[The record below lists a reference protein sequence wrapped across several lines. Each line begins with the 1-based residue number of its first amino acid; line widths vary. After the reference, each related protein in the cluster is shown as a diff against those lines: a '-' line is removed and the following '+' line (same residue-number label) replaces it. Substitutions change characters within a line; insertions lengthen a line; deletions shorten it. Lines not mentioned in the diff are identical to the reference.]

1 MSLEFAQR
9 IRRIPVYPAADGYA
23 LDDDV
28 AMLASNETPFRPLP
42 AVLDAARMALE
53 SVNRY
58 PDPTSS
64 KLRAELSRRHGVP
77 ANRIA
82 VGNGSCDILLAAA
95 EALLEPGAEIVYAW
109 PSFSMYPH
117 LAAASGATAVTV
129 GLDDD
134 DRHDLPAMATAVTVA
149 TRLLVV
155 CNPNNPTA
163 TAVPLAEIAALLRDV
178 PPYVCVIVDEAYC
191 EFSVL
196 DHPDASIDLLDHHPN
211 LVLLRTFSKVYGLCG
226 LRAGYA
232 LCGSEAFRTAV
243 DQVRQPFFANAAAQA
258 AAVEALRHQDE
269 VTRRVEQ
276 TIAARLVLEDGLREL
291 GLAPSESQ
299 ANFVWFAL
307 PEEAD
312 EAAVVAALGERKVLV
327 RAGGSLG
334 RERCLRVTCGTPS
347 ENARFLSALG
357 DAL

>member
-1 MSLEFAQR
+1 VSLEFAQR

-42 AVLDAARMALE
+42 AVLDAARAALE
-53 SVNRY
+53 GVNRY

-117 LAAASGATAVTV
+117 LAAASGATAIPV

-134 DRHDLPAMATAVTVA
+134 DRHDLPAMAAAVTVA

-163 TAVPLAEIAALLRDV
+163 TAVPLADVAALLRDV

-196 DHPDASIDLLDHHPN
+196 DHPDASVDLLDRHPN

-243 DQVRQPFFANAAAQA
+243 DQVRQPFFVNAAAQA
-258 AAVEALRHQDE
+258 GAVEALRHQDE
-269 VTRRVEQ
+269 VARRVEQ
-276 TIAARLVLEDGLREL
+276 TIASRLVLEEGLRDL

-312 EAAVVAALGERKVLV
+312 EAAIVAALGERKVLV

-347 ENARFLSALG
+347 ENARFLSALR